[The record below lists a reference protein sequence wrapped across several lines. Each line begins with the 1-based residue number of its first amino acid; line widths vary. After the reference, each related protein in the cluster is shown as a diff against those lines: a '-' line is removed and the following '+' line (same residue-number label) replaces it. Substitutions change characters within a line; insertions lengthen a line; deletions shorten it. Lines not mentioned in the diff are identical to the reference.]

1 MSGTIVLDFHPH
13 TQQWLADV
21 SVLMDNF
28 FLEGSVGAQMGQ
40 RTSKLI
46 PFAEMRPL
54 PNIDS

>member
-1 MSGTIVLDFHPH
+1 MSGMIERDFQPH

-21 SVLMDNF
+21 SVLIDSF
-28 FLEGSVGAQMGQ
+28 FLVGSVGAQIGQ